1 MKRGNSLMKPTSSK
15 AAFGTLFSLPLYTE
29 LPSLTLN
36 SKVPFG
42 FYSII
47 APVTGP
53 MALCLHDG
61 GRGRLGA
68 SLK

>member
-1 MKRGNSLMKPTSSK
+1 MKWGNSLMTPTSSK
-15 AAFGTLFSLPLYTE
+15 AFGILFSLPLYTE

-42 FYSII
+42 FYSIL

-53 MALCLHDG
+53 MALCLRDG
-61 GRGRLGA
+61 GRGTFGDN
-68 SLK
+68 LK